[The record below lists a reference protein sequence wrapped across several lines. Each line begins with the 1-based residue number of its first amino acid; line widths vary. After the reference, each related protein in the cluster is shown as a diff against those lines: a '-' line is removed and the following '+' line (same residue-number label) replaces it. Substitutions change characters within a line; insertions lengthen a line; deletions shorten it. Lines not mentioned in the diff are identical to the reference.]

1 MAVPSNSSTFRQVSH
16 MASFNT
22 AAFPDS
28 LALGKADSLL
38 IGTIDEIQVGDW
50 LMLDCLVGISW
61 LVGTIGEI
69 QVGKWLSRCCQT
81 SQPINHSWRS
91 LSATC
96 AAGCRPCWPASKQ
109 LHTCL

>member
-38 IGTIDEIQVGDW
+38 IGTIDEIQVG
-50 LMLDCLVGISW
+50 
-61 LVGTIGEI
+61 
-69 QVGKWLSRCCQT
+69 KWLSRCERAK
-81 SQPINHSWRS
+81 S
-91 LSATC
+91 
-96 AAGCRPCWPASKQ
+96 
-109 LHTCL
+109 